1 MVEPSKSVV
10 GNYRE
15 TELLR
20 GYFEASE
27 VGRIGAAKALM
38 FARFLLI
45 FRAVC
50 PEKTLAK

>member
-10 GNYRE
+10 GNHRE

-27 VGRIGAAKALM
+27 AGRIGAAEGISIRAI
-38 FARFLLI
+38 FADF
-45 FRAVC
+45 
-50 PEKTLAK
+50 